1 MKKLFFLFFAFA
13 SCGLFHQEQLP
24 QIKEAEVQLTGTN
37 WILISLEKTS
47 TELIAEKP
55 ISLNLN
61 ADNTFKGF
69 AGCNQ
74 YWGICKLMSSEIH
87 FSNIN
92 RTKMSCDKID
102 VEQNLLETL
111 RNTKAYF
118 INGSKLQLLN
128 NNAEIIATFQA
139 IVKEIK

>member
-1 MKKLFFLFFAFA
+1 
-13 SCGLFHQEQLP
+13 
-24 QIKEAEVQLTGTN
+24 
-37 WILISLEKTS
+37 
-47 TELIAEKP
+47 
-55 ISLNLN
+55 
-61 ADNTFKGF
+61 
-69 AGCNQ
+69 
-74 YWGICKLMSSEIH
+74 
-87 FSNIN
+87 
-92 RTKMSCDKID
+92 MSCDKID